1 MASQFRETFMPKSL
15 SNDLE
20 LDNAEFIP
28 THASAVQWGENISHS
43 SSVQFNISPNNN
55 GSLAKQE
62 LQTLWEMFTSWLQ
75 PEKQSKEQMISQL
88 VLEQFLITGHCKDKF
103 ALTEKW
109 KSCGRNMGRFMQG
122 LTDECLKPPAMVHVC
137 MHGQEALFSENMP
150 LKEVIT
156 HLEQQKAAATP
167 TEENVRSLLAIP
179 KDTATGYENTENCQT
194 PWNASVRNGSVNSIG
209 TMRDSLLTLQRVQY
223 QEPEEGDVLYEIP
236 QVVRRASQGT
246 SRFQERSLRAP
257 SSEDVLMEAKPVF
270 LSLTE
275 QSEDIGDGH
284 NTTDVNGGIS
294 LTNEEDS
301 IFIIQRE
308 QYSEP
313 DMEGVSYGVP
323 QDLRIAVCGTSR
335 SLQESLW
342 AASSEV
348 VPMKVPGFLS
358 RAEQPT
364 PKPVPLFQNY
374 EVNSTFE
381 GYQER
386 LQRDPKPYKCEEC
399 SRTFKYPC
407 NLSIHQKT
415 HRKERPF
422 FCKECQVGFYE
433 ESELQV
439 HEAIHKAEKPFTCSS
454 CGKAFRYKTNLQAH
468 ERIHTGEKPYS
479 CSLCNSSFRQSST
492 YHRHLRK
499 FHKSE

>member
-1 MASQFRETFMPKSL
+1 
-15 SNDLE
+15 
-20 LDNAEFIP
+20 
-28 THASAVQWGENISHS
+28 
-43 SSVQFNISPNNN
+43 
-55 GSLAKQE
+55 
-62 LQTLWEMFTSWLQ
+62 
-75 PEKQSKEQMISQL
+75 
-88 VLEQFLITGHCKDKF
+88 
-103 ALTEKW
+103 
-109 KSCGRNMGRFMQG
+109 
-122 LTDECLKPPAMVHVC
+122 

-167 TEENVRSLLAIP
+167 TEENVRALLAIST
-179 KDTATGYENTENCQT
+179 DMATRHENTENCQT
-194 PWNASVRNGSVNSIG
+194 PWNAGVGNGSVNSIG
-209 TMRDSLLTLQRVQY
+209 AMRDSLLTLQRVQY

-236 QVVRRASQGT
+236 QVVRRTSQGT
-246 SRFQERSLRAP
+246 SRFQERSLRTP
-257 SSEDVLMEAKPVF
+257 SSEDVLMEAQPVF

-275 QSEDIGDGH
+275 QSEDTGDGGVI
-284 NTTDVNGGIS
+284 N

-323 QDLRIAVCGTSR
+323 QDLRIAMCGTSR

-439 HEAIHKAEKPFTCSS
+439 HEVIHKAEKPFTCSS
-454 CGKAFRYKTNLQAH
+454 CGRAFRYKTNLQAH

>member
-1 MASQFRETFMPKSL
+1 MPKSS
-15 SNDLE
+15 SNDFE
-20 LDNAEFIP
+20 LDDAQFIP
-28 THASAVQWGENISHS
+28 TRASALQWGEDIFHS
-43 SSVQFNISPNNN
+43 PSVQFNVFPNNN

-75 PEKQSKEQMISQL
+75 PEKQTKEQMISQL
-88 VLEQFLITGHCKDKF
+88 VLEQFLITGHCKDKY

-109 KSCGRNMGRFMQG
+109 KASGRNMERFMES
-122 LTDECLKPPAMVHVC
+122 LTDECLKPPVMIHVA

-156 HLEQQKAAATP
+156 LLEQQKVATTP
-167 TEENVRSLLAIP
+167 TQENARALLEIP
-179 KDTATGYENTENCQT
+179 KDRFLTTGHENTDDGCQS
-194 PWNASVRNGSVNSIG
+194 PWKASVGNGSVNSIG
-209 TMRDSLLTLQRVQY
+209 SMRDSLLTFQRVQY
-223 QEPEEGDVLYEIP
+223 PELEEGDVFYTVP

-246 SRFQERSLRAP
+246 SRPQEISLRAP
-257 SSEDVLMEAKPVF
+257 SSEGILKEVQPVL

-275 QSEDIGDGH
+275 QPEDTGNSH
-284 NTTDVNGGIS
+284 NNIDISGGGVS
-294 LTNEEDS
+294 LTHEGDS
-301 IFIIQRE
+301 VFIIQRE

-313 DMEGVSYGVP
+313 DVESVSYGVP
-323 QDLRIAVCGTSR
+323 RDLRVAMCGPSR
-335 SLQESLW
+335 SLEESLW
-342 AASSEV
+342 AVSSDV
-348 VPMKVPGFLS
+348 VPVEVPGFLS
-358 RAEQPT
+358 RPEQPT
-364 PKPVPLFQNY
+364 PKPVPLFQNH
-374 EVNSTFE
+374 EANSTFE

-399 SRTFKYPC
+399 PRTFKYPC

-422 FCKECQVGFYE
+422 FCKECQIGFYQK
-433 ESELQV
+433 SELHD
-439 HEAIHKAEKPFTCSS
+439 HEVIHKAEKPFACSTC
-454 CGKAFRYKTNLQAH
+454 GRAFRYKTNLQAH

-492 YHRHLRK
+492 FHRHLRK